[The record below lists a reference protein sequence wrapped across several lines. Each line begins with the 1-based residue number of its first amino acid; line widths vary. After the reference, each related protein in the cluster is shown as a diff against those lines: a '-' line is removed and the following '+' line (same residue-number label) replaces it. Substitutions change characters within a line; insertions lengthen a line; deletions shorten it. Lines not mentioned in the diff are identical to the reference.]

1 MRMTR
6 WAFLAPIVA
15 IGVLALPVLAQ
26 SPASDWRTYR
36 YPEAGMA
43 VEFPQSPVR
52 KDSPV
57 STTTG
62 PVATVIIYAKD
73 GSRLYF
79 TSISDVAA
87 QLQGVNGA
95 PSDFAKAVIG
105 GAVEG
110 RTVVSPAASITVGA
124 GAGWEATSNDAT
136 MTART
141 RVFVANGRAYTVMV
155 FAPLDHPELVRDAY
169 ANRFFDSLTLYP
181 PRTR

>member
-1 MRMTR
+1 MRTTLS
-6 WAFLAPIVA
+6 ALLAPA
-15 IGVLALPVLAQ
+15 VLIAAFALPVLAQ

-43 VEFPQSPVR
+43 IEFPQAPER

-79 TSISDVAA
+79 TSVSDVSA
-87 QLQGVNGA
+87 QLRGA
-95 PSDFAKAVIG
+95 TGAASDFAKAVIG

-110 RTVVSPAASITVGA
+110 RTVVSPVAAITAGA

-169 ANRFFDSLTLYP
+169 ADRFFNSLTLYP

>member
-1 MRMTR
+1 MRKTL
-6 WAFLAPIVA
+6 WALLAPIVA

-36 YPEAGMA
+36 YPEAGMG
-43 VEFPQSPVR
+43 VEFPQPPVR

-73 GSRLYF
+73 DSRLYF
-79 TSISDVAA
+79 TSISDVSA
-87 QLQGVNGA
+87 QLRGVNAA

-110 RTVVSPAASITVGA
+110 RTVVSPVAAITAGA
-124 GAGWEATSNDAT
+124 GSGWEATSNDAT

-141 RVFVANGRAYTVMV
+141 RVFVTNGRAYTVMV
-155 FAPLDHPELVRDAY
+155 FAPIDHPELVRDAY
-169 ANRFFDSLTLYP
+169 ADRFFNSLTLYP
-181 PRTR
+181 PRTK

>member
-1 MRMTR
+1 MRKTP

-15 IGVLALPVLAQ
+15 ISVLALPVLAQ

-36 YPEAGMA
+36 YPEAGMT
-43 VEFPQSPVR
+43 VEFPQAPER

-79 TSISDVAA
+79 TSISDVSA
-87 QLQGVNGA
+87 QLRGANGA
-95 PSDFAKAVIG
+95 SSDFAKAVIG

-110 RTVVSPAASITVGA
+110 RTVVSPVTTIATGA
-124 GAGWEATSNDAT
+124 GSGWEATSNDAT

-141 RVFVANGRAYTVMV
+141 RVFVANDRAYTVMV
-155 FAPLDHPELVRDAY
+155 FAPVDHPELVRDAY
-169 ANRFFDSLTLYP
+169 ADRFFNSLALYP
-181 PRTR
+181 PRTK